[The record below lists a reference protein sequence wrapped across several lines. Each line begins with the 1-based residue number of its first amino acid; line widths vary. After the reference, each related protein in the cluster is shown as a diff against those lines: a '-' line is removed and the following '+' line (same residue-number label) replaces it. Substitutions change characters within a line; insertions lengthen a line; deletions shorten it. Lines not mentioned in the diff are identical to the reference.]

1 VLPAKKLSGCLREP
15 AGVLSEFL
23 STAFGMP
30 IYAGVAMSVRTVFL
44 ARLFGLYCVIIA
56 AAMLPQPEAFVTIVH
71 TFVADAPL
79 VLIAGVFT
87 LFGGLAIVLLHNYWS
102 GGALPVIIT
111 LLGWLTLIKAVV
123 LLVLP
128 STRLVALYGGVSP
141 THILISGSLTLLLGI
156 YLTVTGFR
164 SSLDR

>member
-1 VLPAKKLSGCLREP
+1 
-15 AGVLSEFL
+15 
-23 STAFGMP
+23 
-30 IYAGVAMSVRTVFL
+30 MSVRTVFL
-44 ARLFGLYCVIIA
+44 ARLFGPYCIIMA

-71 TFVADAPL
+71 AFVADAPL

-87 LFGGLAIVLLHNYWS
+87 LFGGLAIVLLHNYWP

-128 STRLVALYGGVSP
+128 STRLVALYGGVSQ

-156 YLTVTGFR
+156 YLTIAGFR

>member
-1 VLPAKKLSGCLREP
+1 MA
-15 AGVLSEFL
+15 
-23 STAFGMP
+23 
-30 IYAGVAMSVRTVFL
+30 IAMSR
-44 ARLFGLYCVIIA
+44 
-56 AAMLPQPEAFVTIVH
+56 
-71 TFVADAPL
+71 FVADTPL

-102 GGALPVIIT
+102 GGALTVIIT

-128 STRLVALYGGVSP
+128 STKLVTMYGGVSP

-156 YLTVTGFR
+156 YPTVAGFR
-164 SSLDR
+164 SPLKK

>member
-1 VLPAKKLSGCLREP
+1 
-15 AGVLSEFL
+15 
-23 STAFGMP
+23 
-30 IYAGVAMSVRTVFL
+30 MSVRTVFL
-44 ARLFGLYCVIIA
+44 ARLFGLYCIIMA
-56 AAMLPQPEAFVTIVH
+56 AAMLLQPEAFVTTVNA
-71 TFVADAPL
+71 FVADAPS

-87 LFGGLAIVLLHNYWS
+87 MFGGLAVVLVHNYWS
-102 GGALPVIIT
+102 GGGLPVIIT

-141 THILISGSLTLLLGI
+141 THILISGVLTLLFGI
-156 YLTVTGFR
+156 YLTVAGFR

>member
-1 VLPAKKLSGCLREP
+1 
-15 AGVLSEFL
+15 
-23 STAFGMP
+23 
-30 IYAGVAMSVRTVFL
+30 MSVRTVFL
-44 ARLFGLYCVIIA
+44 ARLFGLYCIIMA
-56 AAMLPQPEAFVTIVH
+56 AAMLLQPEAFVTTVH
-71 TFVADAPL
+71 AFVADAPL

-87 LFGGLAIVLLHNYWS
+87 LFGGLAIVLLHNNWS
-102 GGALPVIIT
+102 GGALPIIIT
-111 LLGWLTLIKAVV
+111 LLGWLTLIKAAV

-141 THILISGSLTLLLGI
+141 THILISGSLTLLLGT

>member
-1 VLPAKKLSGCLREP
+1 
-15 AGVLSEFL
+15 
-23 STAFGMP
+23 
-30 IYAGVAMSVRTVFL
+30 MSVRTVFL
-44 ARLFGLYCVIIA
+44 ARLFGLYCIIMA
-56 AAMLPQPEAFVTIVH
+56 AAMLLQPEAFVTTVNA
-71 TFVADAPL
+71 FVADAPS

-87 LFGGLAIVLLHNYWS
+87 MFGGLAVVLVHNYWS
-102 GGALPVIIT
+102 GGGLPVIIT

-156 YLTVTGFR
+156 YLTVAGFR